1 MAVAMV
7 KIWKQV
13 VTLHSMVA
21 EVAVVLAILIAIML
35 AAPVIKVLYIY

>member
-7 KIWKQV
+7 KIKVQAV
-13 VTLHSMVA
+13 MLHSMVA
-21 EVAVVLAILIAIML
+21 EVAVVLAILIVIML